1 MSILSAGVV
10 TIVLSRSGWEVK
22 KASKEISAALSETRV
37 QALSRANAW
46 MEIKYDGNKGCYVI
60 STSYCGDVE
69 LGKKCD
75 ITYEARG
82 AGATQKIDGSHP
94 FILSYARASGVFLPM
109 IGSVST
115 STADDGSRL
124 ASYNYLPGDIYCEKI
139 TVSAG
144 GKGYEL
150 TLYPETGK
158 HELNKK

>member
-10 TIVLSRSGWEVK
+10 TIVLSRSSWEIK
-22 KASKEISAALSETRV
+22 KASREISAALSETRA
-37 QALSRANAW
+37 QSLSRANAW
-46 MEIKYDGNKGCYVI
+46 MEIRYDSSKGYVI
-60 STSYCGDVE
+60 STSYCGDVT

-82 AGATQKIDGSHP
+82 AGYAQKIDGSHP
-94 FILSYARASGVFLPM
+94 FILSYERASGAFLPM
-109 IGSVST
+109 IGSVTT

-124 ASYNYLPGDIYCEKI
+124 ASYNYLPGDVYCETI

-144 GKGYEL
+144 GTGYEL